1 MDRTQIIAELE
12 KNIADLSA
20 ARALLTNVEGV
31 QTAAK
36 RKIHVINKGT
46 QLGKMDPIRPSR
58 KQISAE
64 GRARMAAAQQ
74 KRWKL
79 KKREARAAQ
88 KEVFG
93 KRVNA

>member
-1 MDRTQIIAELE
+1 MMDRDAIVAELDRD
-12 KNIADLSA
+12 IDSLVQ
-20 ARALLTNVEGV
+20 ARALLTNAAGV

-79 KKREARAAQ
+79 KKRAQRA
-88 KEVFG
+88 EVRN
-93 KRVNA
+93 RVAHANA